1 MNQATDIPMMDAV
14 SLSRAIH
21 ARDLS
26 CTEVMAAYLDRI
38 DALNPTV
45 NAIVSLRPHEV
56 LMHEAQAR
64 DDELT
69 AGTSRGWMHGFPQ
82 AIKDL
87 ADAAGLPTTKGSP
100 LFTNNIAA
108 ADASYVARM
117 RDAGAIIIGK
127 TNVPEFGLGSNTYN
141 PVFGP
146 TANAFSAAHTAGGS
160 SGGAAVAL
168 AMRLLPVADG
178 SDFGGSLRNPG
189 AFNNV
194 YGLRPGFGRVPA
206 NTEEV
211 FLPGMSVN
219 GPMARNVADLAQ
231 LLAIQ
236 AGFDPGQPLGL
247 DGDGAEFAAPLDR
260 DVSGLRIGWLADL
273 DGRLPFEPGIID
285 LCEAALPVFENLG
298 CAVEPVSLEY
308 DTQELWQAFCT
319 LRHWQVGA
327 NLLALYQDRSR
338 RSQLKPEAVW
348 EIENGLKLGAF
359 DIHAAST
366 RRSAWYQYVRTLF
379 ERYDFLLMPSAQVF
393 PFAIGET
400 WPRRVGGREMDS
412 YHRWMEVVVPVTMS
426 GCPAISVP
434 VGFGEA
440 GLPMGMQIWG
450 PNRGERAL
458 LELAHAYDRATSWS
472 EKLPPGA

>member
-1 MNQATDIPMMDAV
+1 MSQPSEIPMMDAV
-14 SLSRAIH
+14 ALSRAIH
-21 ARDLS
+21 DRDLS
-26 CTEVMAAYLDRI
+26 CAEVMAAYLDRI
-38 DALNPTV
+38 DALNPRL
-45 NAIVSLRPHEV
+45 NAIVSLRPREE
-56 LMHEAQAR
+56 LMREARGR
-64 DDELT
+64 DDELA

-100 LFTNNIAA
+100 LLKDNIASS
-108 ADASYVARM
+108 DASYVARM

-146 TANAFSAAHTAGGS
+146 TANAYSPAHTAGGS

-168 AMRLLPVADG
+168 ATRLLPVADG

-206 NTEEV
+206 SNEDV
-211 FLPGMSVN
+211 FLPGMGVN

-231 LLAIQ
+231 LLAVQ
-236 AGFDPGQPLGL
+236 AGYDPRQPLGL
-247 DGDGAEFAAPLDR
+247 EGDGTEFAAPLDR
-260 DVSGLRIGWLADL
+260 DVSGLRIGWLGDL
-273 DGRLPFEPGIID
+273 DGRLPFEPGIIA

-298 CAVEPVSLEY
+298 CHVETVSLDY
-308 DTQELWQAFCT
+308 DMEDVWQAFCT

-327 NLLALYQDRSR
+327 GLLPLYQDRSR
-338 RSQLKPEAVW
+338 RDQLKPEAVW
-348 EIENGLKLGAF
+348 EIENGLKLGVF
-359 DIHAAST
+359 DITTAST
-366 RRSAWYQYVRTLF
+366 RRSAWYQYVRNLF
-379 ERYDFLLMPSAQVF
+379 ERFDFLLLPTAQVF
-393 PFAIGET
+393 PFAIEET
-400 WPRRVGGREMDS
+400 WPRKVGGREMDS

-450 PNRGERAL
+450 PDRAERAV
-458 LELAHAYDRATSWS
+458 LEIAHAYDRATSWS
-472 EKLPPGA
+472 EQVPPGA